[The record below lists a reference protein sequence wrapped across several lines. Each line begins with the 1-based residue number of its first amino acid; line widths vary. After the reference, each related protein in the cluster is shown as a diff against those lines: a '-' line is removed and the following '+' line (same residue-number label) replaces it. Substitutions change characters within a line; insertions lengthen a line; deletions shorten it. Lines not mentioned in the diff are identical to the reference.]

1 MTTMNYPPSYYIKL
15 MQMKVIPSY
24 PCDTSNAPTA
34 KAVHNECIKM
44 GCWPMLSLTWLRD
57 LAKLCKKKR
66 VLEVY
71 AGGGWLAKYLHSKGI
86 EVLAIDNFQFLAEG
100 LHTKEPVYHVQQMYA
115 ELAVET
121 LQHRYDVLLMSWPPI
136 DATKL
141 QWEKEVIFI
150 GNESCANTEFLSN
163 YIWNLEIP
171 LPSWPDYEDWLRI
184 GKLR

>member
-1 MTTMNYPPSYYIKL
+1 MIMNYPPSYYLKL
-15 MQMKVIPSY
+15 MKMMVIPSY
-24 PCDTSNAPTA
+24 PCDASNIPAA

-44 GCWPMLSLTWLRD
+44 GCWPMLSLTWLRE

-86 EVLAIDNFQFLAEG
+86 EVFATDNYQFLAEG
-100 LHTKEPVYHVQQMYA
+100 LHEISTVYRVQQMYA

-121 LQHRYDVLLMSWPPI
+121 LQQRYDVLLMSWPPI

-141 QWEKEVIFI
+141 QWKKDVIFI
-150 GNESCANTEFLSN
+150 GNESCANTEFLDA
-163 YIWNLEIP
+163 YTWREEIE
-171 LPSWPDYEDWLRI
+171 LPSWPDYKDWLRV
-184 GKLR
+184 GRLK